1 MNYALPERRRPVGE
15 ILLDIG
21 YILPVLLADFGISLV
36 SELYFRIV
44 FRLIFAVRFF
54 RVAQRG
60 IDKVHVR

>member
-1 MNYALPERRRPVGE
+1 MNYKLPERRHPVGE

-36 SELYFRIV
+36 SELYFRIA

-54 RVAQRG
+54 RVA
-60 IDKVHVR
+60 

>member
-1 MNYALPERRRPVGE
+1 MLPEGRHPVGE

-44 FRLIFAVRFF
+44 FRLIFPVRFVK
-54 RVAQRG
+54 VAQRG
-60 IDKVHVR
+60 IDKMHVR